1 MTGLLTLLI
10 LLLLQVETRSLKS
23 SLRPPSRQC
32 TRVKMVDGEIAFG
45 GLLLI
50 TSVVGSAFLL
60 KNSMEKNLSELKN
73 NLGEQNAKN
82 EKMINELKVDVKD
95 IRTNF
100 NYLYAGFGI
109 SVALLAG
116 FNAVSDAVKN
126 ITAIQ
131 EQVAKTEKLRIE
143 LRQEKKKA
151 EDATELE
158 FLKRQ
163 RDFYLLEKK

>member
-32 TRVKMVDGEIAFG
+32 TRVKMVDGEIVFG

-60 KNSMEKNLSELKN
+60 KNSMEKNLSDLKD

>member
-1 MTGLLTLLI
+1 
-10 LLLLQVETRSLKS
+10 
-23 SLRPPSRQC
+23 
-32 TRVKMVDGEIAFG
+32 MVDGEIVFG

-60 KNSMEKNLSELKN
+60 KNSMEKNLDELKN
-73 NLGEQNAKN
+73 NLGEQKQ
-82 EKMINELKVDVKD
+82 MINELKVDVKD

-158 FLKRQ
+158 FLRRQ

>member
-73 NLGEQNAKN
+73 NLGEQNVKN

>member
-1 MTGLLTLLI
+1 
-10 LLLLQVETRSLKS
+10 
-23 SLRPPSRQC
+23 
-32 TRVKMVDGEIAFG
+32 MVDGEIVFG

-60 KNSMEKNLSELKN
+60 KNSMEKNLSDLKD